1 MTLKESLLES
11 YCRCVNGVRQVVLM
25 LGRKLKQLVPGT
37 KAKTIKQKLNQLE
50 KEKTMPG
57 HYGKKGKGK
66 TTKMKKQAA
75 TAISMKKAGKKP
87 KKKM

>member
-1 MTLKESLLES
+1 MIGKIYLW
-11 YCRCVNGVRQVVLM
+11 
-25 LGRKLKQLVPGT
+25 
-37 KAKTIKQKLNQLE
+37 I
-50 KEKTMPG
+50 KEKFDSFRSDTVQIKMQTLEEERIMPG
-57 HYGKKGKGK
+57 YGKKGKGK

>member
-1 MTLKESLLES
+1 MEQTMIGKIYLWIKEKFDTFRSDT
-11 YCRCVNGVRQVVLM
+11 VQ
-25 LGRKLKQLVPGT
+25 
-37 KAKTIKQKLNQLE
+37 IKMQTLE

-66 TTKMKKQAA
+66 TAKMKKQAA

>member
-1 MTLKESLLES
+1 MQT
-11 YCRCVNGVRQVVLM
+11 
-25 LGRKLKQLVPGT
+25 
-37 KAKTIKQKLNQLE
+37 LE